1 MAAISLTSRLSRGA
15 CSPSLCARPQL
26 NATGRCTGVKHA
38 GRVRM
43 RHSVGDKLVYMHE
56 ALALRL
62 KLQKA
67 AYCEAAEKW
76 DSDSDSDKSEDEEDL
91 KM

>member
-1 MAAISLTSRLSRGA
+1 
-15 CSPSLCARPQL
+15 
-26 NATGRCTGVKHA
+26 
-38 GRVRM
+38 M

-67 AYCEAAEKW
+67 SYCQVAEKW
-76 DSDSDSDKSEDEEDL
+76 DTDSESRTRMCL
-91 KM
+91 MTRRI

>member
-1 MAAISLTSRLSRGA
+1 
-15 CSPSLCARPQL
+15 
-26 NATGRCTGVKHA
+26 
-38 GRVRM
+38 
-43 RHSVGDKLVYMHE
+43 MHE

>member
-1 MAAISLTSRLSRGA
+1 
-15 CSPSLCARPQL
+15 
-26 NATGRCTGVKHA
+26 
-38 GRVRM
+38 M
-43 RHSVGDKLVYMHE
+43 RHAVGDKLVYMHE

-67 AYCEAAEKW
+67 TYCEAAEKW

>member
-1 MAAISLTSRLSRGA
+1 M
-15 CSPSLCARPQL
+15 
-26 NATGRCTGVKHA
+26 KHA
-38 GRVRM
+38 GRVCM
-43 RHSVGDKLVYMHE
+43 RHAVGDKLVYMHE

-76 DSDSDSDKSEDEEDL
+76 DSDSDSDKSEDEGRGPQDVSL
-91 KM
+91 VRAHAR

>member
-1 MAAISLTSRLSRGA
+1 MILQHVTKHERYQTRRYTCVLSA
-15 CSPSLCARPQL
+15 DAFCEYKDKL
-26 NATGRCTGVKHA
+26 NAKQ
-38 GRVRM
+38 
-43 RHSVGDKLVYMHE
+43 DKGE
-56 ALALRL
+56 ATKR
-62 KLQKA
+62 KA

>member
-1 MAAISLTSRLSRGA
+1 M
-15 CSPSLCARPQL
+15 
-26 NATGRCTGVKHA
+26 KHA

-43 RHSVGDKLVYMHE
+43 GHAVSDKLVYMHE

-67 AYCEAAEKW
+67 SYCQVAEKW
-76 DSDSDSDKSEDEEDL
+76 DLDSRL
-91 KM
+91 G

>member
-1 MAAISLTSRLSRGA
+1 M
-15 CSPSLCARPQL
+15 
-26 NATGRCTGVKHA
+26 KHA

-67 AYCEAAEKW
+67 SYCEVAEKW
-76 DSDSDSDKSEDEEDL
+76 DTDSDSDVSDDEKDL
-91 KM
+91 NTEGVSMCTCRQRDGCSWVREAGR

>member
-1 MAAISLTSRLSRGA
+1 M
-15 CSPSLCARPQL
+15 
-26 NATGRCTGVKHA
+26 KHA

-43 RHSVGDKLVYMHE
+43 RHGVGDKLVYMHE

-67 AYCEAAEKW
+67 SYCEVAEKW
-76 DSDSDSDKSEDEEDL
+76 DTDSDSDVSDDEKDL
-91 KM
+91 NTEGVSMCTCSAIDAAGYVKQDGSRT

>member
-1 MAAISLTSRLSRGA
+1 M
-15 CSPSLCARPQL
+15 
-26 NATGRCTGVKHA
+26 KHA

-67 AYCEAAEKW
+67 SYCEVAEKW
-76 DSDSDSDKSEDEEDL
+76 DTDSVSDSDESDDEKNL

>member
-1 MAAISLTSRLSRGA
+1 
-15 CSPSLCARPQL
+15 
-26 NATGRCTGVKHA
+26 
-38 GRVRM
+38 M

-67 AYCEAAEKW
+67 SYCEVAEKW
-76 DSDSDSDKSEDEEDL
+76 DTDSDSDVSDDEKDL
-91 KM
+91 NTEGVSMCTCSAMDAAGYVKQDGSCT